1 MRAHGTRETVVPCS
15 SLHCQHSSW
24 GHEQHCGFVATKS
37 LTSSVIPAQKN
48 VLIWCSG
55 LVGTQCVSVCFWKM
69 LVVGGH
75 VACGPQTRV
84 FQAMRIHGGWR
95 GFACSYCGLWC
106 GRTGETS
113 CYLKKVWMHLGCAT
127 SHCSCC
133 PVQAAWCH
141 HCSSVV
147 CQLQTLVRESLSTG
161 KQGLG
166 ESRRKKMCHEHG
178 LTYH

>member
-1 MRAHGTRETVVPCS
+1 MRAQGTQETVVPCS

-37 LTSSVIPAQKN
+37 LLTSSVIPAQKN

-55 LVGTQCVSVCFWKM
+55 TQHISMCPRKM
-69 LVVGGH
+69 LVVGGC

-84 FQAMRIHGGWR
+84 FQAMRIHGSWK
-95 GFACSYCGLWC
+95 GFACNSCGLWC

-113 CYLKKVWMHLGCAT
+113 CYLKKVWMRLGCAT

-133 PVQAAWCH
+133 PMQAVWCS

-147 CQLQTLVRESLSTG
+147 CKLQPLVGESPSPG

-166 ESRRKKMCHEHG
+166 EYKRKKRCHEHG